1 MAEKPGKLSAE
12 ELLEAPK
19 AGDTSLMKA
28 MQEINGKKSTGQCL
42 PDNIEGKTE
51 HHASLGECIVQLSR
65 VQGGHEH

>member
-1 MAEKPGKLSAE
+1 
-12 ELLEAPK
+12 
-19 AGDTSLMKA
+19 MKA
-28 MQEINGKKSTGQCL
+28 MKEINGKKSTGQCL